1 MKNKKKATVVNSNTT
16 TTPLAKLSED
26 ELDIVSGGQDK
37 FIYYGTG
44 HCRFCFSDNQDY

>member
-1 MKNKKKATVVNSNTT
+1 MKNKQKAPIFNPTTITV
-16 TTPLAKLSED
+16 PLAKLSED